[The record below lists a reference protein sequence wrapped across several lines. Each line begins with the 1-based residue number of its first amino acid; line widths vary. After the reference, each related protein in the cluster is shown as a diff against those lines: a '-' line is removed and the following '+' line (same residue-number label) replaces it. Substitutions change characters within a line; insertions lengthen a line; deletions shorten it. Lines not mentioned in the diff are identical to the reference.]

1 MTDDPRRPRRVLRLA
16 APLLAALAALAAAC
30 AHGPPGA
37 AAGPAGAPPAAQASA
52 PPAGAAPAPRPA
64 RLATSR
70 PWSDE
75 VVYFVLVDRFANGDR
90 SNDVE
95 VDPSAKGAF
104 HGGDLKGLTERIDEI
119 ASLGVT
125 AIWVNPLV
133 KNIDGYV
140 TGAGFPDWGYHGY
153 WANDFHALDPRFGTE
168 ADLRAFVEAAH
179 ARGLRVLLDV
189 VYNHPGYDTDYLRDP
204 TTRAWLR
211 SPQGGGC
218 GDDDLTSCL
227 AGLPDWK
234 TERPD
239 VADFLLS
246 AQIDWA
252 RRSGVDGFRLDTVK
266 HVDHPFWKE
275 HRRRTRAELGD
286 DFFLL
291 GEVWGGDVQVLD
303 PWFEPDEMDAGFDF
317 GFQGS
322 AVGFLLGRGRTI
334 AYDRYLQS
342 RHKVRPGH
350 HLSHYLSSHDVT
362 GALQLLGG
370 DRELFRLAAVLQL
383 TTVGIPVVYYG
394 EEVAR
399 RSGEWPENRSDMPWG
414 DRDVLP
420 GKGIPRDEALRED
433 YRKLFAV
440 RRAHPALSRGTH
452 APLSTDGDLYVFL
465 RRDAATGDAVVVAV
479 NRGKERA
486 TATFGPPPEWGRS
499 DAALLFGEG
508 GVSRVGESLTLSVD
522 PKRAVI
528 VGSAKAAR

>member
-90 SNDVE
+90 SNDVK

-104 HGGDLKGLTERIDEI
+104 HGGDLAGLTARLDDI

-133 KNIDGYV
+133 RNIPGYV
-140 TGAGFPDWGYHGY
+140 TSAGFPDWGYHGY

-204 TTRAWLR
+204 RTRAWLR

-266 HVDHPFWKE
+266 HVDHPFWRE

-286 DFFLL
+286 GFFLL

-414 DRDVLP
+414 ERDVLP

-433 YRKLFAV
+433 YRKLVAV

-452 APLSTDGDLYVFL
+452 APLSTEGDLYVFL

-486 TATFGPPPEWGRS
+486 TATFECPPEWGRW

-508 GVSRVGESLTLSVD
+508 GVSRSGESLTLSVD

-528 VGSAKAAR
+528 VGSAKLAR